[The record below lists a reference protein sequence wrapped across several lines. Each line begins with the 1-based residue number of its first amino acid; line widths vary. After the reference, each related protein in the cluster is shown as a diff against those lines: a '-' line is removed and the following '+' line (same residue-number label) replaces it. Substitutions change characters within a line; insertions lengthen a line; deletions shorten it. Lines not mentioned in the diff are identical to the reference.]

1 MKEFDIEKAKAG
13 APVCTRDGRPARII
27 CWDYQGYNVEKE
39 EDKFP
44 IIALV
49 KCYDGERAFLYR
61 ETGKTRDKKID
72 IMMAPVKHEGW
83 VNINPAGKY
92 CFSTIFDTQ
101 EEAEAR
107 ASSATIEHVT
117 VHIEWEE

>member
-1 MKEFDIEKAKAG
+1 MKEFDLEKAKAG

-27 CWDYQGYNVEKE
+27 YWDRKDDYY
-39 EDKFP
+39 P
-44 IIALV
+44 ILALV
-49 KCYDGERAFLYR
+49 ERNNKEILISVTEKGHVFDDERCSNGDLFM
-61 ETGKTRDKKID
+61 TS
-72 IMMAPVKHEGW
+72 VKHEGW

>member
-1 MKEFDIEKAKAG
+1 MKEFDLEKAKAG
-13 APVCTRDGRPARII
+13 APVCTRCGRPARVV
-27 CWDYQGYNVEKE
+27 CWDGRGGDMPILSLVTTNDGCELAYWYNEKGESNCVEN
-39 EDKFP
+39 
-44 IIALV
+44 L
-49 KCYDGERAFLYR
+49 
-61 ETGKTRDKKID
+61 
-72 IMMAPVKHEGW
+72 MMAPVKHEGW

-107 ASSATIEHVT
+107 ASSATIDHVT